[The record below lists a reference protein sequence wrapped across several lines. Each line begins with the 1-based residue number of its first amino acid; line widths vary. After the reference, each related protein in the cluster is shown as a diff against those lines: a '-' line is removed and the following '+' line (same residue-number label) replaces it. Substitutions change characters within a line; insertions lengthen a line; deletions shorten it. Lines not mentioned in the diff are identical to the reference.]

1 MMSLRKPAARHWT
14 TLWAAALVSTL
25 GVVPHSSARAGDYPT
40 VALADYVF
48 GCMATN
54 GQTREALE
62 RCSCSIDVIASLI
75 PYEEYVKAETILR
88 MRLVSGEKSVIFK
101 ENRQFRDTVDRLK
114 GAQAESEIRCF

>member
-1 MMSLRKPAARHWT
+1 MSARKLAAR
-14 TLWAAALVSTL
+14 LWATLSAAILLSALVFYPL
-25 GVVPHSSARAGDYPT
+25 GHSRAGDYPT

-101 ENRQFRDTVDRLK
+101 ENRQFRETVDRLK